1 MKIKKAVILAA
12 GLGTRMLPA
21 TKSVPKELVPIV
33 DKPALQY
40 LVEEIKASGIDD
52 IMIIISRGKTLIEDH
67 FDYAPELEERLLAG
81 GKAKEPALKQVRQIA
96 ELADIIYARQKEML
110 GTGHALKLAKNFVG
124 DEPFALL
131 YGDDV
136 IMNEEKPVVG
146 QLANVYETY
155 GKSVV
160 GVQEVEEELVMKYC
174 TLDVTKVN
182 DRIYEVSDMIEKP
195 KKEEII
201 SYFSVLGRIILTPD
215 VFEYL
220 DKTPYAENGELQLTD
235 TMKLMA
241 NDGKMMAID
250 FEGKR
255 YDMGNKLGVM
265 QAQVETALKH
275 PEIGEDFRAYLKEF
289 AKTLS

>member
-136 IMNEEKPVVG
+136 IMNEANPVVG

-160 GVQEVEEELVMKYC
+160 GVQEVEEELVLKYC
-174 TLDVTKVN
+174 TLDVTKVE

-215 VFEYL
+215 VFDYL

-235 TMKLMA
+235 AMKLMA

-289 AKTLS
+289 AKTL

>member
-52 IMIIISRGKTLIEDH
+52 IMVIISRGKTLIEDH

-96 ELADIIYARQKEML
+96 ELADIVYARQKEML
-110 GTGHALKLAKNFVG
+110 GTGHALQLAKNFVG

-136 IMNEEKPVVG
+136 IMNEKHPVVG
-146 QLANVYETY
+146 QLTDVYEKY

-160 GVQEVEEELVMKYC
+160 GVQEVPEELVLKYC
-174 TLDVTKVN
+174 TLDVTKVD

-215 VFEYL
+215 VFDYL
-220 DKTPYAENGELQLTD
+220 EKTPYAENGELQLTD
-235 TMKLMA
+235 AMKLMA

-275 PEIGEDFRAYLKEF
+275 PEIGEDFRAYLKEL
-289 AKTLS
+289 AKTL

>member
-1 MKIKKAVILAA
+1 MNIKKAVILAA

-40 LVEEIKASGIDD
+40 LVEEIKASGIEE

-67 FDYAPELEERLLAG
+67 FDYAPELEERLAAG
-81 GKAKEPALKQVRQIA
+81 GAAKAEALKQVREIA
-96 ELADIIYARQKEML
+96 ELADIVYVRQKEML
-110 GTGHALKLAKNFVG
+110 GTGHALNLAKSFVG
-124 DEPFALL
+124 NEPFVVL

-136 IMNEEKPVVG
+136 IMNDEKPVVG
-146 QLANVYETY
+146 QLLKVYRQY

-160 GVQEVEEELVMKYC
+160 GVQEVPEELVMKYC
-174 TLDVTKVN
+174 TLDVTKVD
-182 DRIYEVSDMIEKP
+182 DRLYDVSDMIEKP

-201 SYFSVLGRIILTPD
+201 SHFSVLGRIVLTPD

-220 DKTPYAENGELQLTD
+220 DKTPYAKNGELQLTD

-241 NDGKMMAID
+241 RDGRMMALD

-265 QAQVETALKH
+265 EAQVETALKH
-275 PEIGEDFRAYLKEF
+275 PEIGEGFREYLKELS
-289 AKTLS
+289 KTL

>member
-1 MKIKKAVILAA
+1 MKVNKAVILAA

-81 GKAKEPALKQVRQIA
+81 GAAKEPMLKQVREIA
-96 ELADIIYARQKEML
+96 ELADIVYARQKEML
-110 GTGHALKLAKNFVG
+110 GTGHALLLAKNFVG
-124 DEPFALL
+124 NEPFALL

-136 IMNEEKPVVG
+136 IMNDEKPVVG
-146 QLANVYETY
+146 QLTDVYNTY
-155 GKSVV
+155 QKSVV
-160 GVQEVEEELVMKYC
+160 GVQEVSEELVMKYC
-174 TLDVTKVN
+174 TLDVQKVG

-201 SYFSVLGRIILTPD
+201 SHFSVLGRIVLTPD
-215 VFEYL
+215 VFDYL

-250 FEGKR
+250 FEGIR

-289 AKTLS
+289 VKTL

>member
-67 FDYAPELEERLLAG
+67 FDYAPELEERLAAG
-81 GKAKEPALKQVRQIA
+81 GPAKADALKQVREIA
-96 ELADIIYARQKEML
+96 ELADIVYTRQKEML
-110 GTGHALKLAKNFVG
+110 GTGHALKLAKSFVG
-124 DEPFALL
+124 DEPFAVL

-136 IMNEEKPVVG
+136 IMNTEKPVLG
-146 QLANVYETY
+146 QLLQVYEQY

-160 GVQEVEEELVMKYC
+160 GVQEVPEELVMKYC
-174 TLDVTKVN
+174 TLDVKKVE
-182 DRIYEVSDMIEKP
+182 DRVYEVYDMIEKP

-201 SYFSVLGRIILTPD
+201 SHFSVLGRIILTPD
-215 VFEYL
+215 VFDFL
-220 DKTPYAENGELQLTD
+220 DKTPYAKNGELQLTD
-235 TMKLMA
+235 TMKLMS
-241 NDGKMMAID
+241 NSGNMMAID
-250 FEGKR
+250 FEGR
-255 YDMGNKLGVM
+255 RFDMGNKLGVM
-265 QAQVETALKH
+265 EAQVETALQH
-275 PEIGEDFRAYLKEF
+275 PEIGEGFRAYLKEL
-289 AKTLS
+289 AKTL

>member
-67 FDYAPELEERLLAG
+67 FDYAPELEERLRAG
-81 GKAKEPALKQVRQIA
+81 GAAKEPALKQVRQIA

-136 IMNEEKPVVG
+136 IMNDEKPVVG
-146 QLANVYETY
+146 QLVDVYEKY

-160 GVQEVEEELVMKYC
+160 GVQEVPEELVLKYC
-174 TLDVTKVN
+174 TLDVTKVE
-182 DRIYEVSDMIEKP
+182 DRVYEVSDMIEKP

-201 SYFSVLGRIILTPD
+201 SCFSVLGRIILTPD
-215 VFEYL
+215 VFDYL

-235 TMKLMA
+235 AMKLMA

-275 PEIGEDFRAYLKEF
+275 PEIGDEFRAYLKEF
-289 AKTLS
+289 AKTL

>member
-52 IMIIISRGKTLIEDH
+52 IMVIISRGKTLIEDH

-96 ELADIIYARQKEML
+96 ELADIVYARQKEML
-110 GTGHALKLAKNFVG
+110 GTGHALQLAKNFVG

-136 IMNEEKPVVG
+136 IMNEKHPVVG
-146 QLANVYETY
+146 QLTDVYEKY

-160 GVQEVEEELVMKYC
+160 GVQEVPEELVLKYC
-174 TLDVTKVN
+174 TLDVTKVD

-195 KKEEII
+195 APGQE
-201 SYFSVLGRIILTPD
+201 FSLFSILGRCVLDPEIFEILK
-215 VFEYL
+215 
-220 DKTPYAENGELQLTD
+220 KTPNGAGGELQLTD
-235 TMKLMA
+235 AMKQMA
-241 NDGKMMAID
+241 LSEGVIGVD
-250 FEGKR
+250 FEGTR
-255 YDMGNKLGVM
+255 YDMGNKFGI
-265 QAQVETALKH
+265 LKANIEVGLNH
-275 PEIGEDFRAYLKEF
+275 PETKDELKAYLKELA
-289 AKTLS
+289 AKL

>member
-21 TKSVPKELVPIV
+21 TKSVPKELFPIV

-67 FDYAPELEERLLAG
+67 FDYAPELEDRLRAG
-81 GKAKEPALKQVRQIA
+81 GAAKEAALKQVRDIA
-96 ELADIIYARQKEML
+96 ELADIVYARQKEML
-110 GTGHALKLAKNFVG
+110 GTGHALLLAKNFVG
-124 DEPFALL
+124 NEPFALL

-146 QLANVYETY
+146 QLVDVYEKY

-160 GVQEVEEELVMKYC
+160 GVQEVPEELVMKYC
-174 TLDVTKVN
+174 TLDVTKVD
-182 DRIYEVSDMIEKP
+182 DRLYDVSDMIEKP

-201 SYFSVLGRIILTPD
+201 SCFSVLGRIVLTPD
-215 VFEYL
+215 VFDYL
-220 DKTPYAENGELQLTD
+220 DKTPYAANGELQLTD

-241 NDGKMMAID
+241 IDGKMMAID
-250 FEGKR
+250 FEGVR

-275 PEIGEDFRAYLKEF
+275 PEIGDDFRAYLKEIS
-289 AKTLS
+289 KTL

>member
-67 FDYAPELEERLLAG
+67 FDYAPELEERLRAG
-81 GKAKEPALKQVRQIA
+81 GTAKEPALKQVRQIA
-96 ELADIIYARQKEML
+96 ELADIVYARQKEML
-110 GTGHALKLAKNFVG
+110 GTGHALLLAKNFVG

-136 IMNEEKPVVG
+136 IMNDENPVVG
-146 QLANVYETY
+146 QLTDVYEKY

-160 GVQEVEEELVMKYC
+160 GVQEVSEELVMKYC
-174 TLDVTKVN
+174 TLDVKPVD
-182 DRIYEVSDMIEKP
+182 DRLYEVFDMIEKP

-201 SYFSVLGRIILTPD
+201 SCFSVLGRIVLTPD
-215 VFEYL
+215 VFDYL
-220 DKTPYAENGELQLTD
+220 EKTPYAENGELQLTD

-241 NDGKMMAID
+241 NDGKMMAVD

-275 PEIGEDFRAYLKEF
+275 PEIGEEFRAYLKEF
-289 AKTLS
+289 AKTL

>member
-21 TKSVPKELVPIV
+21 TKSVPKELIPIV

-67 FDYAPELEERLLAG
+67 FDYAPELEERLRTG
-81 GKAKEPALKQVRQIA
+81 GPAKEPMLKQVRQIA
-96 ELADIIYARQKEML
+96 EMADIVYARQKEML
-110 GTGHALKLAKNFVG
+110 GTGHALLLAKNFVEN
-124 DEPFALL
+124 EPFALL

-136 IMNEEKPVVG
+136 IMNEGTPVVR
-146 QLANVYETY
+146 QLTEVYESY

-160 GVQEVEEELVMKYC
+160 GVQEVPEELVMKYC
-174 TLDVTKVN
+174 TLDVKQIK
-182 DRIYEVSDMIEKP
+182 DRLYDVFDMIEKP

-201 SYFSVLGRIILTPD
+201 SCFSVLGRIVLTPE
-215 VFEYL
+215 VFDYL
-220 DKTPYAENGELQLTD
+220 DKTPYADNGELQLTD

-241 NDGKMMAID
+241 NDGKMMAVD

-275 PEIGEDFRAYLKEF
+275 PEIGEDFRTYLKEF
-289 AKTLS
+289 AKTL

>member
-1 MKIKKAVILAA
+1 MNVKKAVILAA

-21 TKSVPKELVPIV
+21 TKSVPKELIPIV

-40 LVEEIKASGIDD
+40 LVEEIKASGIEN

-67 FDYAPELEERLLAG
+67 FDYAPELEDRLAQG
-81 GKAKEPALKQVRQIA
+81 GAAKAEALKQVRDIA
-96 ELADIIYARQKEML
+96 ELADIVYVRQKEMN
-110 GTGHALKLAKNFVG
+110 GTGHALSLARNFVG
-124 DEPFALL
+124 NEPFAVL

-146 QLANVYETY
+146 QLLKVYEQY

-160 GVQEVEEELVMKYC
+160 GVQEVPEELVMKYC
-174 TLDVTKVN
+174 TLDVTKVE
-182 DRIYEVSDMIEKP
+182 DRLYEVSDMIEKP

-201 SYFSVLGRIILTPD
+201 SCFSVLGRIILTPD
-215 VFEYL
+215 VFDYL
-220 DKTPYAENGELQLTD
+220 DKTPTAKNGEIQLTD
-235 TMKLMA
+235 TMQMMA
-241 NDGKMMAID
+241 RDGKMMALD
-250 FEGKR
+250 FEGIR

-275 PEIGEDFRAYLKEF
+275 PEIGEGFRAYLKEI
-289 AKTLS
+289 AKTL